1 MAAHERW
8 EGFKEACLDKR
19 PDIELLASTDAAWS
33 KTEAMK
39 DMTLWLSVFPQI
51 DAIISGNDDMALGGI
66 AAMKGAGRFNS
77 DVLVTGIDASDEAVK
92 AVASGEMS
100 QTIKQDADGS
110 AVVIVDLLQKM
121 LQGGQVTDDEKVP
134 FIEITKANVAQ
145 FVK

>member
-1 MAAHERW
+1 
-8 EGFKEACLDKR
+8 
-19 PDIELLASTDAAWS
+19 
-33 KTEAMK
+33 
-39 DMTLWLSVFPQI
+39 
-51 DAIISGNDDMALGGI
+51 
-66 AAMKGAGRFNS
+66 
-77 DVLVTGIDASDEAVK
+77 
-92 AVASGEMS
+92 MS

>member
-1 MAAHERW
+1 
-8 EGFKEACLDKR
+8 
-19 PDIELLASTDAAWS
+19 
-33 KTEAMK
+33 MK
-39 DMTLWLSVFPQI
+39 DMTFWLSVFPQI

>member
-1 MAAHERW
+1 M
-8 EGFKEACLDKR
+8 
-19 PDIELLASTDAAWS
+19 
-33 KTEAMK
+33 
-39 DMTLWLSVFPQI
+39 
-51 DAIISGNDDMALGGI
+51 
-66 AAMKGAGRFNS
+66 
-77 DVLVTGIDASDEAVK
+77 SDEAVK

>member
-1 MAAHERW
+1 MRILLTAINAKYIHSNLAVYNLKAVTAKY
-8 EGFKEACLDKR
+8 GDQ
-19 PDIELLASTDAAWS
+19 IEV
-33 KTEAMK
+33 
-39 DMTLWLSVFPQI
+39 VFCN
-51 DAIISGNDDMALGGI
+51 NDDMALGGI

-77 DVLVTGIDASDEAVK
+77 DVLVTGIDANDEAVK
-92 AVASGEMS
+92 AVASGEMT
-100 QTIKQDADGS
+100 QTIKQDADAS